1 VIGTVSGLISYAAA
15 RGTVIADTAATL
27 QALVRAS
34 DYIQYTYL
42 TASTCTAA
50 SPNVENAAYEAALVE
65 IVTPGFWT
73 KTFTPSEQKVL
84 TKAGSIQWTVTGDA
98 SVGGSAVPRSTKI
111 ETMLRECI
119 GGGLYGYSTGPRLV

>member
-1 VIGTVSGLISYAAA
+1 MIGTVIALIAYAAA

-42 TASTCTAA
+42 TGSTCTAA
-50 SPNVENAAYEAALVE
+50 SPNVESAAYEAAMAEVA
-65 IVTPGFWT
+65 TPGFWT

-84 TKAGSIQWTVTGDA
+84 TKVGSIQWTVTGDA
-98 SVGGSAVPRSTKI
+98 SKGGASIPRSTKI

>member
-1 VIGTVSGLISYAAA
+1 MIGTVIALIAYAAA

-42 TASTCTAA
+42 TGSTCTAA
-50 SPNVENAAYEAALVE
+50 SPNVESAVYEAAMAEVA
-65 IVTPGFWT
+65 IPFIWT
-73 KTFTPSEQKVL
+73 KIFTPAEQKVL
-84 TKAGSIQWTVTGDA
+84 VGVASLKWQVTGDA
-98 SVGGSAVPRSTKI
+98 SKGGASIPRSTKI